1 MQGGRV
7 WAFDQD
13 QDQEK
18 NIMVLNNKNI
28 SISIISVLAT
38 PPPAVISQ
46 NFVEIYNNQKFSID
60 WLT

>member
-1 MQGGRV
+1 
-7 WAFDQD
+7 
-13 QDQEK
+13 
-18 NIMVLNNKNI
+18 MVLNNKNI

-38 PPPAVISQ
+38 PPPAVTSQ